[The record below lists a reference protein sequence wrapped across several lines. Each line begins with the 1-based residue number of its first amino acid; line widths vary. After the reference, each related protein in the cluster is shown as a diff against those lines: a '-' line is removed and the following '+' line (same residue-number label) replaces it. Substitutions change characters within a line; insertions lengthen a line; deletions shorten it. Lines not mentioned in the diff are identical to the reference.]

1 MVTLAILDYEY
12 ESELEKELNKA
23 NIEYQL
29 VLDMGHYGI
38 KPPHLIVDGVP
49 LDYKRSLKW
58 IRGHGKNE

>member
-1 MVTLAILDYEY
+1 MVVLVILDYEY
-12 ESELEKELNKA
+12 ESELERELNKA

-29 VLDMGHYGI
+29 VLDVDHYGI

-49 LDYKRSLKW
+49 LDYNRSLKW